1 MQTVEKFTV
10 VKNGQ
15 WTRLA
20 FERANG
26 KVEESSFYSEMEAD
40 EVICNWKAGQLLGSF
55 AIGTVLSE
63 SAEAVLDLA

>member
-1 MQTVEKFTV
+1 MQTVEKYTV

-20 FERANG
+20 FDRENG
-26 KVEESSFYSEMEAD
+26 EIEESSFYSEVEAD
-40 EVICNWKAGQLLGSF
+40 EVVCQWKAGQLLGSF